1 MGDNTYQNG
10 RIYKIVDNGY
20 NKMYIGSTIQSL
32 CNRMSEHRKRFNKY
46 RNGQDTNY
54 TSSFVIFEEYGMDNC
69 KIELI
74 ELFPCGSKEE
84 LHKQEGFHI
93 KSNDCVNRLVTGRT
107 RHDWYKD
114 NKDVIQDKQRQ
125 YAMNHKEQIK
135 EYKKKYFE
143 EHKDELTRKSKEWY
157 QANRDAI
164 LAQCKEYRETH
175 RDKKREADKK
185 YQEANKDKIA
195 ERRNAHVTS
204 NICGNTYTQCNKARH
219 ERSTFHQNARAQ
231 STIQNNNENNN
242 IIEI

>member
-1 MGDNTYQNG
+1 MGDSKYHNG
-10 RIYKIVDNGY
+10 RIYKIVGNGY
-20 NKMYIGSTIQSL
+20 TKMYIGSTVQSL

-46 RNGQDTNY
+46 RHGQDTNY

-74 ELFPCGSKEE
+74 EVFPCGSKEE

-93 KSNDCVNRLVTGRT
+93 KSNDCVNKLVNGRT

-125 YAMNHKEQIK
+125 YAMNHKEHIK
-135 EYKKKYFE
+135 EYKKKYVE

-157 QANRDAI
+157 QANRETV
-164 LAQCKEYRETH
+164 LAQCKDYREKQKDKQ
-175 RDKKREADKK
+175 RDTDKR

-195 ERRNAHVTS
+195 EQRNATVTCTT
-204 NICGNTYTQCNKARH
+204 CGQSYTHCNKARH
-219 ERSTFHQNARAQ
+219 ERSKTHQRTLQDLSNKKG
-231 STIQNNNENNN
+231 NE
-242 IIEI
+242 IIEIIEI

>member
-1 MGDNTYQNG
+1 MGDNKYKNG

-20 NKMYIGSTIQSL
+20 NKMYIGSTVQSL
-32 CNRMSEHRKRFNKY
+32 SNRMSEHRKRFNKY

-74 ELFPCGSKEE
+74 EVFPCGSKEE

-93 KSNDCVNRLVTGRT
+93 KSNDCVNKLVNGRT

-114 NKDVIQDKQRQ
+114 NKDAIQDKQRQ

-143 EHKDELTRKSKEWY
+143 EHKDELTRKSKERY
-157 QANRDAI
+157 QANRETV
-164 LAQCKEYRETH
+164 LAQCKDYREKH
-175 RDKKREADKK
+175 KDKKRDADKR

-195 ERRNAHVTS
+195 EKRNANVRCAT
-204 NICGNTYTQCNKARH
+204 CGYSYTHCNKARH
-219 ERSTFHQNARAQ
+219 ERSKTHQRKLQDLSNKKG
-231 STIQNNNENNN
+231 NE
-242 IIEI
+242 IIEIMEI